1 MLGSR
6 AVRAGLLYCT
16 VVFAA
21 GFVLSVVRMLWVT
34 PLTGEFIGV
43 LVEAPIMLAIAWN
56 ACSWVAKRLDV
67 SQRFLDRLVMGGVAL
82 AVLVLAEAVA
92 AALASGHSLGEFF
105 DRNGRSAVLLGLLA
119 QLAFAV
125 FPLLN
130 RSSAA

>member
-6 AVRAGLLYCT
+6 AATAGVLYCI

-34 PLTGEFIGV
+34 PLAGEFLGV
-43 LVEAPIMLAIAWN
+43 LLEAPIILAIAWN

-67 SQRFLDRLVMGGVAL
+67 SQQFLDRLVMGGVAL
-82 AVLVLAEAVA
+82 AVMVAAEAA
-92 AALASGHSLGEFF
+92 SAALASGRSLGEFF
-105 DRNGRSAVLLGLLA
+105 EHYGRSAVLLGLLA
-119 QLAFAV
+119 QVAFAV

-130 RSSAA
+130 RRSGA